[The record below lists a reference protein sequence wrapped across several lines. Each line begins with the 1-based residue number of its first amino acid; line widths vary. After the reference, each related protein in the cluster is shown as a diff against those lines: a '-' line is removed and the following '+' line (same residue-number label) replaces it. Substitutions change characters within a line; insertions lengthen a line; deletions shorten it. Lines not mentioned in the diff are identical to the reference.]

1 MNVLFVIIILS
12 IDWGGMV
19 MELLTKA
26 SYSGEVSEREKRNL
40 EVAYR
45 AACESMVL
53 LKNEGVLPLKTKK
66 VALYGPGVSRTIKG
80 GTGSGEVNERHSVT
94 ILEGMENRGFE
105 VATKQWIK
113 DYEDAYEEGEIAHKK
128 AQRDIVKLIKSKS
141 FMEMMLKGYT
151 PPAGRAITEMDIEDS
166 ETDTAIYVLSRQA
179 GEGGDRKAEK
189 GDLFITDEE
198 RAAIETCVKNYKN
211 FVLVINSGCSIDMSF
226 VDEIPGIGAI
236 LFICQLG
243 TEGGNAFADVVS
255 GKVTP
260 SGKLADTWAKKYAD
274 IPFHDEYSYLNGNV
288 EDEYYKEGIY
298 VGYRYFDSFDV
309 EPCYPFGYG
318 LSYTDFSIFGA
329 GVSID
334 GTRVNLAAAVTNIG
348 ANYSGK
354 EVAQVYLTAPAGK
367 LHKEYQSLVAFAKTK
382 ELAPAESETLQMSF
396 DMKEVASY
404 DEERAS
410 YVLEPGEYI
419 VRLGNSSRKTVPVAV
434 ITLDKEVIVS
444 THCHICPVTEPIVE
458 LKSENRQPEAVNPG
472 VPRLALDAAAFETI
486 HYTYENPAV
495 YSDERVDKF
504 MNTLTLKEMVE
515 IVVGIGMFGGETR
528 FNMPGSVGNTTSK
541 FWDRGLANVTLCD
554 GPAGLRI
561 TKRSVVQKD
570 GSVKPVELPIS
581 VFEMFP
587 DFVQGLLKADPEKGT
602 VIYQYTTAFPVTA
615 ALAQAWNV
623 ELLEEVGKAI
633 FVEMKEYGCTFWL
646 APAVNIHRNPL
657 CGRNFEYVS
666 EDPFLT
672 GEVAA
677 ALTLGIQQ
685 EEGYYVTVKHFA
697 CNNMEDNRNRV
708 SSNLTERT
716 LREIYLRGF
725 ERAVR
730 KGKAKAIMTSYN
742 RINQVYAPNSHDL
755 CTKVLRNEW
764 GFDGVVMTDWFSTN
778 KGLGHN
784 ALAMRAGN
792 DLIMPGGG
800 SYKKE
805 ILAGVKS
812 GMISEKDVRRCCAN
826 VVRAIM
832 DSATQKEYIDKK

>member
-1 MNVLFVIIILS
+1 
-12 IDWGGMV
+12 

-26 SYSGEVSEREKRNL
+26 SFNGEVSEREKHNL

-53 LKNEGVLPLKTKK
+53 LKNENVLPLKTKK
-66 VALYGPGVSRTIKG
+66 VALYGPGVTRTIKG

-105 VATKQWIK
+105 ITTRQWLS
-113 DYEDAYEEGEIAHKK
+113 DYEDAYEAGEIAHKK
-128 AQRDIVKLIKSKS
+128 AQRDIIKLIKSKS

-151 PPAGRAITEMDIEDS
+151 PPAGRAITEKDIANSD
-166 ETDTAIYVLSRQA
+166 TDTAIYVLSRQA

-198 RAAIETCVKNYKN
+198 RAAIEICVKNYKN
-211 FVLVINSGCSIDMSF
+211 FVLVINSGCSLDMSF

-243 TEGGNAFADVVS
+243 TEGGNAFADTVL

-260 SGKLADTWAKKYAD
+260 SGKLTDTWAKQYAD
-274 IPFHDEYSYLNGNV
+274 IPFHNEYSYLNGNV
-288 EDEYYKEGIY
+288 DEEYYKEGIY
-298 VGYRYFDSFDV
+298 VGYRYFDSFGV

-318 LSYTDFSIFGA
+318 LSYTEFSVLGTGA
-329 GVSID
+329 KVE
-334 GTRVNLAAAVTNIG
+334 GTKVQIEAVVTNVG
-348 ANYSGK
+348 TNYGGK
-354 EVAQVYLTAPAGK
+354 EVAQVYVSAPAGK
-367 LHKEYQSLVAFAKTK
+367 LDKEYQSLAAFAKTK
-382 ELAPAESETLQMSF
+382 VLAPAESEALTLSF
-396 DMKEVASY
+396 DMTEIASY
-404 DEERAS
+404 DEATAS
-410 YVLEPGEYI
+410 YVLDAGEYI
-419 VRLGNSSRKTVPVAV
+419 VRLGNSSKNTVPVAV
-434 ITLDKEVIVS
+434 LTLDEAVVVS
-444 THCHICPVTEPIVE
+444 KHCNICPVVDKFEE
-458 LKSENRQPEAVNPG
+458 LKSESRAAEKCNLS
-472 VPRLALDAAAFETI
+472 VPRLEIKAQDFETVV
-486 HYTYENPAV
+486 YTYENPAV
-495 YSDERVDKF
+495 YSDAKVDAF
-504 MNTLTLKEMVE
+504 LNTLTLKEMVE

-561 TKRSVVQKD
+561 TKRSVVMKD

-587 DFVQGLLKADPEKGT
+587 EFVQKMLKADPEQGT

-615 ALAQAWNV
+615 ALAQSWNV
-623 ELLEEVGKAI
+623 ALLEEVGKAI

-677 ALTLGIQQ
+677 ALTKGVQQ
-685 EEGYYVTVKHFA
+685 EDGYYVTVKHFA
-697 CNNMEDNRNRV
+697 CNNMEDNRNKV
-708 SSNLTERT
+708 SSNVSERA

-730 KGKAKAIMTSYN
+730 KGNAKGIMTSYN
-742 RINQVYAPNSHDL
+742 RINSVYAPNSHDL

-784 ALAMRAGN
+784 ALAMKAGN

-800 SYKKE
+800 AYKKE

-812 GMISEKDVRRCCAN
+812 GMMKEEDVRRCCAN

-832 DSATQKEYIDKK
+832 NSATQKEYIDNHKGV

>member
-1 MNVLFVIIILS
+1 
-12 IDWGGMV
+12 

-26 SYSGEVSEREKRNL
+26 SYSKDVSERERANL

-45 AACESMVL
+45 AACESIVL
-53 LKNEGVLPLKTKK
+53 LKNEDVLPLKTKK
-66 VALYGPGVSRTIKG
+66 VAMYGPGVTRTIKG

-94 ILEGMENRGFE
+94 ILEGMQNRDFE
-105 VATKQWIK
+105 IATMQWIN
-113 DYEDAYEEGEIAHKK
+113 DYEEAYKEGEIAHKK
-128 AQRDIVKLIKSKS
+128 AQRDIIKLITSKS
-141 FMEMMLKGYT
+141 FMEMMFKGYT
-151 PPAGRAITEMDIEDS
+151 PPAGRAITQKDIDDS
-166 ETDTAIYVLSRQA
+166 DTDTAVYVLSRQA

-198 RAAIETCVKNYKN
+198 RAAIETCVANYKN

-243 TEGGNAFADVVS
+243 TEGGNAFADTLL

-260 SGKLADTWAKKYAD
+260 SGKLTDTWAKKYAD
-274 IPFHDEYSYLNGNV
+274 IPYHDEFSYLNGNV
-288 EDEYYKEGIY
+288 TEEYYKEGIY
-298 VGYRYFDSFDV
+298 VGYRYFDTFGV

-318 LSYTDFSIFGA
+318 LSYTDFSIYSA
-329 GVSID
+329 GVKVD
-334 GTRVNLAAAVTNIG
+334 GTKVHLNATVTNTGNI
-348 ANYSGK
+348 YSGK
-354 EVAQVYLTAPAGK
+354 EVVQVYVTAPTGEID
-367 LHKEYQSLVAFAKTK
+367 KEYQSLVAFEKTK
-382 ELAPAESETLQMSF
+382 LLAPGESETVELVF
-396 DMKEVASY
+396 DMAEIGYYDEAKASY
-404 DEERAS
+404 ILDA
-410 YVLEPGEYI
+410 GEYI
-419 VRLGNSSRKTVPVAV
+419 VRMGNSSRDTVPVTV
-434 ITLDKEVIVS
+434 VTLDEMVVVS
-444 THCHICPVTEPIVE
+444 KHCNICPVTESFE
-458 LKSENRQPEAVNPG
+458 QLKAGARAAEEVNAG
-472 VPRLALDAAAFETI
+472 VPRVSVSSTDFNTITYSYETPEI
-486 HYTYENPAV
+486 

-504 MNTLTLKEMVE
+504 MNTLTLKEMVD

-561 TKRSVVQKD
+561 TKTSVVDKK
-570 GSVKPVELPIS
+570 GNVKPIDLPIS

-587 DFVQGLLKADPEKGT
+587 DFVQNMIKGDPNKGELL
-602 VIYQYTTAFPVTA
+602 YQYTTAFPVTA
-615 ALAQAWNV
+615 ALSQSWNT

-633 FVEMKEYGCTFWL
+633 FVEMKEYGCTYWL

-677 ALTLGIQQ
+677 ALTKGVQQ
-685 EEGYYVTVKHFA
+685 EDGYYVTVKHFA
-697 CNNMEDNRNRV
+697 CNNMEDNRNKV
-708 SSNLTERT
+708 SSNLSERA

-730 KGKAKAIMTSYN
+730 KGNAKAIMTSYN
-742 RINQVYAPNSHDL
+742 RINGVYAPNSHDL
-755 CTKVLRNEW
+755 CTKALRNEW
-764 GFDGVVMTDWFSTN
+764 CFDGVVMTDWFSTN

-792 DLIMPGGG
+792 DLIMPGGDA
-800 SYKKE
+800 YKKE
-805 ILAGVKS
+805 ILSGVKS
-812 GMISEKDVRRCCAN
+812 GMISETDVRRCCAN
-826 VVRAIM
+826 VVRSIM
-832 DSATQKEYIDKK
+832 NSATQKEYIDK